1 MKDFGALPEG
11 SPAAPL
17 AAALARLGELLAD
30 VEHQAMLPPDMGE
43 AFFDATVS
51 ALGLLHQRE
60 AASRGRAGDA
70 VDDAR
75 WRHLR

>member
-1 MKDFGALPEG
+1 MKDFGALPAA
-11 SPAAPL
+11 SPAAEL

-30 VEHQAMLPPDMGE
+30 VEHQALLPHDMGA

-51 ALGLLHQRE
+51 ALSLLHQTE
-60 AASRGRAGDA
+60 AQSRGRAGDA
-70 VDDAR
+70 IDDAR